1 MKCLALIS
9 LIAIGLIVWEVV
21 ENGHIFGPG
30 IGILL
35 VPAILFPQAVMTRW
49 LLRRPIEVADRERGE

>member
-9 LIAIGLIVWEVV
+9 LIAIGLIVWEAV

-30 IGILL
+30 VGILL
-35 VPAILFPQAVMTRW
+35 VPAILFPQAVIVRW
-49 LLRRPIEVADRERGE
+49 LLRRTIEATDRERGE